1 MKIVYCIQGTHNS
14 GGMERVLSRK
24 VNYLAQAGHE
34 VSIITF
40 NQQGRKPFFELHPS
54 VVCYDLAIPY
64 EQYQKGG
71 ILNRLALYVRLP
83 QLHRLHRKRLEQL
96 LLKLKADIV
105 VSMFNEEA
113 SFLPSIQDGSHKIL
127 EFHFSKHN
135 GLKDLRRGIWRLI
148 DELRAKKDERIV
160 RPFDRFV
167 VLTEEDATLWGAL
180 PHLRVIPNPLPFYS
194 DSPSDCSAHQLLAMG
209 RYDEQK
215 HFDLLIDLWAQLAPD
230 YPDWRLVIAG
240 DGKLRPEH
248 TAQVERL
255 GLKSV
260 ELMRP
265 THQVQEL
272 YRASSIYTMTS
283 RYEGLPMV
291 LIEAQ
296 QMGLPIVSFA
306 CPCGPRD
313 VITDGVDGYLL
324 EVGDHAGFIQALR
337 RLMDSEAERQRM
349 GAAARIASERYDL
362 EHIMKSWLA
371 LFDELVHSKQS

>member
-1 MKIVYCIQGTHNS
+1 MKIIYCIQSTHNS
-14 GGMERVLSRK
+14 GGMERVLTRK

-34 VSIITF
+34 VAIITF
-40 NQQGRKPFFELHPS
+40 DQQGREPFFELHPDIT
-54 VVCYDLAIPY
+54 CYDLAIPY
-64 EQYQKGG
+64 GEYNKPG
-71 ILNRLALYVRLP
+71 ILNKIVWYAYFPFLRNKH
-83 QLHRLHRKRLEQL
+83 HRLLERL
-96 LLKLKADIV
+96 LLQLKPHIV
-105 VSMFNEEA
+105 VSLLNEEA
-113 SFLPSIQDGSHKIL
+113 SLLPAIHDGSKKVL
-127 EFHFSKHN
+127 EFHFSKPTTRDRLRL
-135 GLKDLRRGIWRLI
+135 GMWQFIDRLRLKKEEHLART
-148 DELRAKKDERIV
+148 
-160 RPFDRFV
+160 FDSFV
-167 VLTEEDATLWGAL
+167 VLTEEDAAAWGAL
-180 PHLRVIPNPLPFYS
+180 PNLRVIPNPLPFYS

-209 RYDEQK
+209 RYDDQK
-215 HFDLLIDLWAQLAPD
+215 HFDLLINLWAQLAPE
-230 YPDWRLVIAG
+230 YPDWRLVITG
-240 DGKLRPEH
+240 DGKLRPEL

-255 GLKSV
+255 GLKNV

-272 YRASSIYTMTS
+272 YRASSIYAMTS

-324 EVGDHAGFIQALR
+324 EVGDHEGFIQALR

>member
-167 VLTEEDATLWGAL
+167 VLTEEDAAAWGAL
-180 PHLRVIPNPLPFYS
+180 PNLRVIPNPLPFYS

-209 RYDEQK
+209 RYDDQK

-337 RLMDSEAERQRM
+337 RLMDSEAERPRT

>member
-180 PHLRVIPNPLPFYS
+180 PNLRVIPNPLPFYS

-371 LFDELVHSKQS
+371 LFDELIHSKQS

>member
-54 VVCYDLAIPY
+54 VVCHDLAIPY

-71 ILNRLALYVRLP
+71 ILNRLALYIRLP

-160 RPFDRFV
+160 RPFDHFV

-180 PHLRVIPNPLPFYS
+180 PNLRVIPNPLPFYS

>member
-54 VVCYDLAIPY
+54 VACYDLAIPY

-96 LLKLKADIV
+96 LLKLRADIV

-180 PHLRVIPNPLPFYS
+180 PNLRVIPNPLPFYS

>member
-54 VVCYDLAIPY
+54 VVCHDLAIPY

-71 ILNRLALYVRLP
+71 ILNRLALYARLP
-83 QLHRLHRKRLEQL
+83 RLRRLHRSRLEQL
-96 LLKLKADIV
+96 LLKLRADIV
-105 VSMFNEEA
+105 ISMLNEDA
-113 SFLPSIQDGSHKIL
+113 YFLPSMQDGSKKVL
-127 EFHFSKHN
+127 EYHFSKYS
-135 GLKDLRRGIWRLI
+135 GLQDLRKGIWRLI
-148 DELRAKKDERIV
+148 DGWRKKKEERLA
-160 RPFDRFV
+160 RSFDRFI
-167 VLTEEDATLWGAL
+167 VLTHEDATLWGDL
-180 PHLRVIPNPLPFYS
+180 PNLMVIPNPLPFYS
-194 DSPSDCSAHQLLAMG
+194 DSPSSCSARQLLAMG
-209 RYDEQK
+209 RYDDQK
-215 HFDLLIDLWAQLAPD
+215 HFDLLIDLWAQLAPE
-230 YPDWRLVIAG
+230 YSEWRLVIAG
-240 DGKLRPEH
+240 DGKLRPEL

-272 YRASSIYTMTS
+272 YRASSIYVMTS

-324 EVGDHAGFIQALR
+324 EVGDHEGFIQALR
-337 RLMDSEAERQRM
+337 RLMDSESERQRM

>member
-180 PHLRVIPNPLPFYS
+180 PNLRVIPNPLPFYS

-324 EVGDHAGFIQALR
+324 EIGDHAGFIQALR

>member
-54 VVCYDLAIPY
+54 VACYDLAMPY

-160 RPFDRFV
+160 RPFDRFI
-167 VLTEEDATLWGAL
+167 VLTHEDATLWGDL
-180 PHLRVIPNPLPFYS
+180 PNLRVIPNPLPFYS

-255 GLKSV
+255 GLNSV

-324 EVGDHAGFIQALR
+324 EVGDHEGFIQALR

>member
-71 ILNRLALYVRLP
+71 ILNRLALYIRLP

-180 PHLRVIPNPLPFYS
+180 PNLRVIPNPLPFYS

>member
-1 MKIVYCIQGTHNS
+1 MKIIYCIQGTHNS

-54 VVCYDLAIPY
+54 VTCYDLAIPY

-71 ILNRLALYVRLP
+71 IPNRLALYVRLP

-96 LLKLKADIV
+96 LLKLRADIV

-180 PHLRVIPNPLPFYS
+180 PNLRVIPNPLPFYS

-209 RYDEQK
+209 RYDDQK
-215 HFDLLIDLWAQLAPD
+215 HFDLLIDLWAQLAPE

-240 DGKLRPEH
+240 DGKLRSEL

-272 YRASSIYTMTS
+272 YRASSIYAMTS